1 MFGLEQ
7 MSYAY
12 KYMVD
17 YQLELGLFTFNNS
30 YVYTPQ
36 GVYS

>member
-12 KYMVD
+12 KYMAD
-17 YQLELGLFTFNNS
+17 NQSEPELFTFNNS
-30 YVYTPQ
+30 YIYNTQ
-36 GVYS
+36 